1 MFRGSGDAVVLGGE
15 GDVCRAVGDAVGV
28 RHVGSDVFAAGALI
42 GLGMVGRSGEG
53 LGALVAFCGDELLE
67 LASRGMSNDDEDDDG
82 DVNDKDDGNERGS
95 FWGVIGAAP
104 LEVPAGMPEGPGE
117 TESRS
122 TFGGDLGA
130 SGGDLG
136 GGCTSARVIRRPHS
150 SWFLTSSSGDDTGS

>member
-1 MFRGSGDAVVLGGE
+1 M
-15 GDVCRAVGDAVGV
+15 

-42 GLGMVGRSGEG
+42 GLGMMCRSGEG
-53 LGALVAFCGDELLE
+53 LDALVPFRGDELLE
-67 LASRGMSNDDEDDDG
+67 LVSRGMSNDDEDDDD

-95 FWGVIGAAP
+95 FPGVVGAVSF
-104 LEVPAGMPEGPGE
+104 EVPAGMPEGPGE

-122 TFGGDLGA
+122 TFCGVLGA

-136 GGCTSARVIRRPHS
+136 GGCTSARVTRRPHS